1 MLPTV
6 SVGLLITCQLFNSE
20 ACFDMLHFDYIRS
33 ANLERFLITMT
44 KQNSQTG
51 LYSAKLR
58 VSTLTK
64 APRCKD
70 RGLV

>member
-1 MLPTV
+1 
-6 SVGLLITCQLFNSE
+6 
-20 ACFDMLHFDYIRS
+20 MLHFDYIRS

-44 KQNSQTG
+44 EQNSQTG